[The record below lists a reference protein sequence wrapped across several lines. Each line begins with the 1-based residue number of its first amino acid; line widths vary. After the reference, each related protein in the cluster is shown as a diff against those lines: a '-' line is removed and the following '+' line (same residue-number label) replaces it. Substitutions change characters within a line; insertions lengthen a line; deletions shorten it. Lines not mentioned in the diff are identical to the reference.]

1 MFLWKTEPKL
11 SKKKKKKFLMG
22 VRLPLPLS
30 VPSEPPVKFL
40 KGPLHRGRPS
50 KALSLPYSRSLWLIC
65 LTRQTLRTTPLFS
78 GLLGSL
84 LFFFGPLPILFWSR
98 VTRET
103 FKCQQRSEATWSQLI
118 SILSPYGNKTIAPVT
133 YNLFVYSS
141 SPRRYYL
148 EWYSYGLSKISMA
161 SL

>member
-1 MFLWKTEPKL
+1 MKNVKQNNDATCFFEKWNQNYL
-11 SKKKKKKFLMG
+11 KKKKKKFLMG
-22 VRLPLPLS
+22 VRLPLSLS
-30 VPSEPPVKFL
+30 IPSEPPVKFL

-103 FKCQQRSEATWSQLI
+103 FKCQRPEAT
-118 SILSPYGNKTIAPVT
+118 
-133 YNLFVYSS
+133 
-141 SPRRYYL
+141 
-148 EWYSYGLSKISMA
+148 
-161 SL
+161 